1 MNTNGSARSPQ
12 SQSSAGMRL
21 PLSLVAALLLVS
33 LHPGAQTSLT
43 PPVFKAGTD
52 LVQVEFSVL
61 GDAGVLCAA

>member
-1 MNTNGSARSPQ
+1 
-12 SQSSAGMRL
+12 MRL